1 MDLEQALRRA
11 KRRQFFKTLGQ
22 ALAAVVVIGIL
33 AGLAVNRAAALQMQ
47 RTFDALQVYHQVA
60 EPNVTV
66 GSEMLSNGGLASGNV
81 VTVEYKEVAGIPVP
95 WRTLTSR
102 FTPLSYQL
110 DDTLSERH
118 ALNFGAGNATPMQS
132 YTTNTMEK
140 VANFYSDP
148 KALTS
153 NEGLKLAGMADTYAE
168 LAVTFKSPKTLVAV
182 KTWLPANVRLRWGYI
197 LDDPSTD
204 ANGLDNIADPLGVD
218 LTVPL
223 DYKDWRGYLRRYW
236 RGLDPRYANI
246 QPYRTAMAATAKT
259 VRFKGVTITGSAKAL
274 AAVAKRTAVAGSSV
288 GVSVHP
294 APYQNAW

>member
-22 ALAAVVVIGIL
+22 ALAAVVVIGVL
-33 AGLAVNRAAALQMQ
+33 AGLAVNRAAAWQMQ
-47 RTFDALQVYHQVA
+47 RTFDSLQVYHQVA

-66 GSEMLSNGGLASGNV
+66 GSEMLQNGGLASGNV

-118 ALNFGAGNATPMQS
+118 ALNFGTGNATPEQS
-132 YTTNTMEK
+132 YTTNTMQK

-153 NEGLKLAGMADTYAE
+153 NEGLKLAGMTDTFAE
-168 LAVTFKSPKTLVAV
+168 LAVTFKSPKTLAAV
-182 KTWLPANVRLRWGYI
+182 KAWLPANVKLRWGYI

-204 ANGLDNIADPLGVD
+204 ANGLANIADPLGVD

-223 DYKDWRGYLRRYW
+223 DYKDWRGYLRQYW

-259 VRFKGVTITGSAKAL
+259 VRFKGVTLTGSAQAL

-294 APYQNAW
+294 APYQDVW